1 MKHAVELRG
10 ASEFGVQNGSIC
22 NQVSVGE
29 HWHSLPSWKSK
40 IDAGSGS
47 TGWAATWEGWGAS
60 ETTLRLQHVRWRG
73 WAFRKNSG
81 REWTISVSLSVPLS
95 VFLSNA
101 VPQADSTRINDY
113 A

>member
-1 MKHAVELRG
+1 VWVSIGTPCRLGKAKSTPVPARLDGLRRG
-10 ASEFGVQNGSIC
+10 QAEKKGRMTERQ
-22 NQVSVGE
+22 
-29 HWHSLPSWKSK
+29 
-40 IDAGSGS
+40 
-47 TGWAATWEGWGAS
+47 TGRKKNRKKEGWGAS

-73 WAFRKNSG
+73 LAFRKNSG